1 MTNVTTLAI
10 ILSLYSI
17 APALASES
25 LETNTFYDRERDR
38 YVTTGTALI
47 DGTLA
52 QLGYAAGD
60 YSKYR
65 EWSLVGINGD
75 TDNPRRF
82 ISLVQDIQYRA
93 IGSKQYFD
101 ITYDIDLIWPF
112 GSKGNQLPFEI
123 SGEEWDGKE
132 LRRMVASLA
141 GNSFFID
148 RFDLSLELIKV
159 SESSAVKFV
168 CEMKL
173 APIVDAFFSLE
184 KYRKNIEW
192 RVLRVI
198 KNLQSYVISKSGG
211 G

>member
-1 MTNVTTLAI
+1 MI
-10 ILSLYSI
+10 QILSI
-17 APALASES
+17 ASTFALLTVMPTWASES
-25 LETNTFYDRERDR
+25 LETSTFYDKQRDL
-38 YVTTGTALI
+38 YVTAGTALI

-65 EWSLVGINGD
+65 DWSLAGINGD
-75 TDNPRRF
+75 ADNPRRF
-82 ISLVQDIQYRA
+82 ISLVQDIRYRR
-93 IGSKQYFD
+93 GDSKQYFD

-141 GNSFFID
+141 GDSFFID

-159 SESSAVKFV
+159 SGSSAVKFV

-173 APIVDAFFSLE
+173 APIIDAFFSLE

-192 RVLRVI
+192 RVLKVI
-198 KNLQSYVISKSGG
+198 RNLQGYVISQSQGG
-211 G
+211 

>member
-1 MTNVTTLAI
+1 MTHVVTLTI
-10 ILSLYSI
+10 ILSLVSV
-17 APALASES
+17 APALASEAI
-25 LETNTFYDRERDR
+25 ETSTFYDREKDL

-65 EWSLVGINGD
+65 DWSLAGINGD
-75 TDNPRRF
+75 ADNPRRF
-82 ISLVQDIQYRA
+82 ISLVQDIRYRRVD
-93 IGSKQYFD
+93 SKQYFD

-123 SGEEWDGKE
+123 SGEVWDGKE

-141 GNSFFID
+141 GGSFFID

-159 SESSAVKFV
+159 SGSSAVKFV

-173 APIVDAFFSLE
+173 TPIIDVFFSLE
-184 KYRKNIEW
+184 KYVKNIEW
-192 RVLRVI
+192 RVLKVI
-198 KNLQSYVISKSGG
+198 RNLQGYVISQSRGG
-211 G
+211 